1 MKSSSS
7 LSDVCTSFISIVKAK
22 LFWKIFLSGGEFTEK
37 ENVWGKDVNEK
48 NRVVIPDKNL
58 EADNCHWI
66 EQELRRLQTWEVFLI
81 KSSSKSTLGLIRIL
95 LGSYILISG
104 RIFFLMAN
112 VAGADST
119 IFSAPKSFLN
129 KNLMA
134 NVVRRADWQIIL
146 LSFFSGAPK
155 KNWTSLFCTVADI
168 SQ

>member
-95 LGSYILISG
+95 LGKAMFLFLVEKLFSWKILREQI
-104 RIFFLMAN
+104 IQFYNFL
-112 VAGADST
+112 
-119 IFSAPKSFLN
+119 K
-129 KNLMA
+129 KNLIA
-134 NVVRRADWQIIL
+134 NVVARADWQIL
-146 LSFFSGAPK
+146 QLSFFSGVPK
-155 KNWTSLFCTVADI
+155 KIWTSLFCTDADM

>member
-95 LGSYILISG
+95 LSSYILNSG
-104 RIFFLMAN
+104 RKTFLIAN
-112 VAGADST
+112 VAGADYTILQFSQKESHSKCCGESRLADST
-119 IFSAPKSFLN
+119 IELFL
-129 KNLMA
+129 
-134 NVVRRADWQIIL
+134 RRA
-146 LSFFSGAPK
+146 K
-155 KNWTSLFCTVADI
+155 KIWTSLFCTDADM

>member
-66 EQELRRLQTWEVFLI
+66 EQELRRLQTWEEFLI
-81 KSSSKSTLGLIRIL
+81 KSCPHLVGSLLLRDDCNLGEDPGTVLEKYLAKALFHKQLSS
-95 LGSYILISG
+95 
-104 RIFFLMAN
+104 
-112 VAGADST
+112 
-119 IFSAPKSFLN
+119 
-129 KNLMA
+129 
-134 NVVRRADWQIIL
+134 
-146 LSFFSGAPK
+146 
-155 KNWTSLFCTVADI
+155 
-168 SQ
+168 